1 MLINGILFNTE
12 AWHGVKKSDIEAFEK
27 IDESL
32 LRGLV
37 KGHSKGPLAALYGDL
52 GQTPIRFIWASRS
65 ILYLQTL
72 LKRDGEELT
81 KKEKNPL
88 KGDFSEIVEEFKED
102 IEHTLIND
110 EIKSL
115 SKNKLN
121 KIIKSKTKEAALK
134 SIIHIQGNKETGKM
148 CNIKY
153 KKLTTMG
160 YLQSPL
166 FNQDES
172 SLLLRLRTRCVNSI
186 RNDFGG
192 MYLDKN
198 CPVNKNCNTLD
209 TLQHLLVC
217 KTVQESI
224 DTSIIATHKS
234 IYEDLF
240 SEDISRQKEVTS
252 LYQLLLETK
261 ERILSSPAADAG
273 PLHCGD
279 T

>member
-1 MLINGILFNTE
+1 
-12 AWHGVKKSDIEAFEK
+12 
-27 IDESL
+27 
-32 LRGLV
+32 
-37 KGHSKGPLAALYGDL
+37 
-52 GQTPIRFIWASRS
+52 
-65 ILYLQTL
+65 
-72 LKRDGEELT
+72 
-81 KKEKNPL
+81 
-88 KGDFSEIVEEFKED
+88 
-102 IEHTLIND
+102 
-110 EIKSL
+110 
-115 SKNKLN
+115 
-121 KIIKSKTKEAALK
+121 
-134 SIIHIQGNKETGKM
+134 M

-186 RNDFGG
+186 RNNFGG

-252 LYQLLLETK
+252 LYQLLLEMK